1 MWTGVSLAAAAASIA
16 MSTQIQNEVLSWVFL
31 IANIITLFFN
41 LGLDIYKRIRDRD
54 KPDVKPIYPPT
65 PQYPT
70 DEDKSDDMGQGQ

>member
-1 MWTGVSLAAAAASIA
+1 MSLATTAASIA

-54 KPDVKPIYPPT
+54 KPDVKPLDPPT
-65 PQYPT
+65 LQYPVG
-70 DEDKSDDMGQGQ
+70 EEKDDGNESKNS